1 MRFSSYIYRQRSRE
15 MLTHFSQPIIPVSY
29 THLDVYKRQDCT
41 PAEYLAS
48 CLQQQGGSGESAH
61 QCLTRART
69 FLGSLKYTSEEMEHP
84 ASELSGGQK
93 AKLLLLRLI
102 LEKDGVLLLDEPTR
116 NFSPLSQPVVRRV
129 LQDFGGS
136 MIAVSHDRRFLS
148 EVCDTVYRLMPEGL
162 VPAEKDLL

>member
-1 MRFSSYIYRQRSRE
+1 M
-15 MLTHFSQPIIPVSY
+15 
-29 THLDVYKRQDCT
+29 
-41 PAEYLAS
+41 
-48 CLQQQGGSGESAH
+48 
-61 QCLTRART
+61 
-69 FLGSLKYTSEEMEHP
+69 
-84 ASELSGGQK
+84 
-93 AKLLLLRLI
+93 LLLRLI
-102 LEKDGVLLLDEPTR
+102 LEKDDVLLLDEPTR